1 MKDENTGAKKM
12 NSLERFWDYS
22 KMMIKYSMGI
32 NHTSKMKSSKK
43 TIMFLIEFPQSWSVV
58 NSIYEEAKQRKDIEV
73 VVVAVPQLKSGAK
86 ETDIVNLKNP
96 ALEYLTDQGID
107 VIKANKDD
115 NTWVDLKSYNPEYI
129 IYTRPYIGYY
139 PEVYRTHKTSRYAKL
154 IYIPYAYGMLG
165 DKMLSVVLPEHFIC
179 YMHRVYFANESRM
192 IEMKNSLVWYRQNMK
207 KRLMYMGFPRF
218 DMLDLNNKKDSSDKK
233 YTIAWMPRWSAGDDL
248 EGQKLSHFLT
258 YKDKFIEYVSKN
270 EDINL
275 IIRPHPFM
283 FSSYISQGIMTNEEV
298 EEFRTLCAN
307 NNVTIDEKKDC
318 FETINTADVLV
329 ADYTS
334 LIAEYFMTGKPVVF
348 CDSVDGLNV
357 EGEKICSRLY
367 NAESF
372 DKLTSTLDM
381 LKSGNDEMQE
391 SRKALINEFL
401 PNGVGNIGKD
411 ILNSIINS

>member
-1 MKDENTGAKKM
+1 MKDENTGAKEM
-12 NSLERFWDYS
+12 SGLEHFIDYS
-22 KMMIKYSMGI
+22 KMMVKYQMGI
-32 NHTSKMKSSKK
+32 NHTSKLKSDKK

-58 NSIYEEAKQRKDIEV
+58 NSIYEEAKKKEDVQV
-73 VVVAVPQLKSGAK
+73 YVVAVPQLQSGAK
-86 ETDIVNLKNP
+86 ETNIVDLKNP
-96 ALEYLTDQGID
+96 ALEYLTEQGID

-115 NTWVDLKSYNPEYI
+115 NTWVDLRAYNPEYI

-192 IEMKNSLVWYRQNMK
+192 IEMKNSLSWYRQNMK
-207 KRLMYMGFPRF
+207 KRLMYKGFPRF
-218 DMLDLNNKKDSSDKK
+218 DMLDLNNFNGDSDKI
-233 YTIAWMPRWSAGDDL
+233 YTIAWMPRWSASDDV
-248 EGQKLSHFLT
+248 EGQKMSHFLT
-258 YKDKFIEYVSKN
+258 YKDQFIEYVSEN
-270 EDINL
+270 QDINL
-275 IIRPHPFM
+275 IIRPHPLM
-283 FSSYISQGIMTNEEV
+283 FSSYISKGVMTEEEV
-298 EEFRTLCAN
+298 EEFRALCAK
-307 NNVTIDEKKDC
+307 NNVVIDEKKDC

-367 NAESF
+367 NADSF
-372 DKLTSTLDM
+372 DKVVDCIDS
-381 LKSGNDEMQE
+381 LKSGNDEMLAV
-391 SRKALINEFL
+391 RKALINEFL

-411 ILNSIINS
+411 ILNSILNS